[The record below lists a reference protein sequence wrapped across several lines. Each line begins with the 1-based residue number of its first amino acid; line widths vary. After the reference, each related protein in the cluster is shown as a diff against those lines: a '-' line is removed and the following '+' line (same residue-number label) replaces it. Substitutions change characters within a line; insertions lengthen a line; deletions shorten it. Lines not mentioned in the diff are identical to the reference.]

1 MRPQGRIAK
10 WNDERGFGFISPS
23 EGGSSVFVHIS
34 SFPRGDR
41 RPSVNEAVSYTR
53 AFDAHGRPQAID
65 VRFIVGSP
73 SSSLARQMPR
83 PGIIM
88 LIAFAISFLVALAAL
103 AAGGWLEISW
113 LALYYGAS
121 IITYG
126 VYARD
131 KTAAQ
136 NARRRTPE
144 STLHLLSLVG
154 GWPGALIAQARLR
167 HKTRKLSFL
176 IGYWFTVI
184 VNCIA
189 LGVIV
194 GKGVSPVKL
203 LLRAGWILMLDAFED
218 GDMKA

>member
-1 MRPQGRIAK
+1 MLNKGSIAK

-23 EGGSSVFVHIS
+23 EGGGSVFVHIS

-41 RPSVNEAVSYTR
+41 RPSVNEEVSYTL
-53 AFDAHGRPQAID
+53 AFDAHGRPQAKD
-65 VRFIVGSP
+65 VRFLGSQ
-73 SSSLARQMPR
+73 SSSLMPQLPK
-83 PGIIM
+83 PGIAVP
-88 LIAFAISFLVALAAL
+88 IAFAISFLVALATLVAV
-103 AAGGWLEISW
+103 GWLEISW

-121 IITYG
+121 LITYG
-126 VYARD
+126 IYARD

-144 STLHLLSLVG
+144 LTLHLLSLVG
-154 GWPGALIAQARLR
+154 GWPGALIAQVVLR
-167 HKTRKLSFL
+167 HKTRKTSFL

-194 GKGVSPVKL
+194 VKGIAPVK
-203 LLRAGWILMLDAFED
+203 ILFGAVVY
-218 GDMKA
+218 